1 MCECYNNEDSDDDD
15 DVRHNINIIVKYVR
29 RTLNL
34 SSRRRCV
41 HGA

>member
-1 MCECYNNEDSDDDD
+1 MCECYNNEDSDDD

-34 SSRRRCV
+34 SSRQRYV